1 MSVQMFKLQNE
12 LEKKVAIVTLYSIE
26 CLSGFEGGAAGSGS
40 AGIIQIDGSAGGYFG
55 LKI

>member
-26 CLSGFEGGAAGSGS
+26 CLVEMGGFEEGG
-40 AGIIQIDGSAGGYFG
+40 GG
-55 LKI
+55 KRQR